1 MENLKKFIASP
12 KRNTIVGLVSSIL
25 MLLQAIFII
34 VISKEIEFKEI
45 SHIIKNF
52 VSLGFILYFSII
64 LYRMN
69 RRRGNLK
76 IATNIL
82 IVSLI
87 LTILLL
93 ILFQFTGTL
102 GFILY
107 FSIILYRMN
116 RRRGNLKIAT
126 NILIVSL
133 ILTILLLILFQFT
146 GTMDSNNII
155 AIIVN
160 IIILIF
166 LFNILKR
173 KSTKFSNNIFLV
185 MMVVYTIYQLVMDNM
200 NIIIFTNEFDTRN
213 FLIWICNVSYLGIV
227 PYFYNYY
234 EILKG
239 EKIKNG

>member
-1 MENLKKFIASP
+1 MENIKKFFASP
-12 KRNTIVGLVSSIL
+12 KRNAIVGLVGSIL

-64 LYRMN
+64 LCRMN

-87 LTILLL
+87 LTIL
-93 ILFQFTGTL
+93 
-102 GFILY
+102 
-107 FSIILYRMN
+107 
-116 RRRGNLKIAT
+116 
-126 NILIVSL
+126 SL
-133 ILTILLLILFQFT
+133 ILLQVADIMNF
-146 GTMDSNNII
+146 SNII
-155 AIIVN
+155 AITLN
-160 IIILIF
+160 IIIYIF

-185 MMVVYTIYQLVMDNM
+185 VIVAYTIYQLVIDNM
-200 NIIIFTNEFDTRN
+200 NTTIFTNEFDTRT
-213 FLIWICNVSYLGIV
+213 FLIWLCNVSYLGIV

-234 EILKG
+234 EILKE
-239 EKIKNG
+239 EK

>member
-87 LTILLL
+87 LTIL
-93 ILFQFTGTL
+93 
-102 GFILY
+102 
-107 FSIILYRMN
+107 
-116 RRRGNLKIAT
+116 
-126 NILIVSL
+126 SL
-133 ILTILLLILFQFT
+133 ILLQVADIMNF
-146 GTMDSNNII
+146 SNII
-155 AIIVN
+155 AITLN
-160 IIILIF
+160 IIIYIF

-234 EILKG
+234 EILKE
-239 EKIKNG
+239 EK

>member
-1 MENLKKFIASP
+1 MESFKKFIASP
-12 KRNTIVGLVSSIL
+12 KRNAIVGLVSSIL

-82 IVSLI
+82 IVSLT

-93 ILFQFTGTL
+93 IF
-102 GFILY
+102 
-107 FSIILYRMN
+107 
-116 RRRGNLKIAT
+116 
-126 NILIVSL
+126 
-133 ILTILLLILFQFT
+133 FQFT
-146 GTMDSNNII
+146 GTMYSNNII

-160 IIILIF
+160 INILIF

-185 MMVVYTIYQLVMDNM
+185 MMVAYTIYQLVIDNM
-200 NIIIFTNEFDTRN
+200 NTTIFTNEFDTRT
-213 FLIWICNVSYLGIV
+213 FLIWLCNVSDLGIV

>member
-1 MENLKKFIASP
+1 MESIKKFFASP
-12 KRNTIVGLVSSIL
+12 KRNAILGLVSSIL
-25 MLLQAIFII
+25 MLLQAVFII
-34 VISKEIEFKEI
+34 VINVEFEFQEI

-52 VSLGFILYFSII
+52 VS
-64 LYRMN
+64 
-69 RRRGNLK
+69 
-76 IATNIL
+76 
-82 IVSLI
+82 
-87 LTILLL
+87 
-93 ILFQFTGTL
+93 L

-213 FLIWICNVSYLGIV
+213 FLIWLCNVSYLGIV

-234 EILKG
+234 EILKE
-239 EKIKNG
+239 EK

>member
-93 ILFQFTGTL
+93 ILFQFTGT
-102 GFILY
+102 
-107 FSIILYRMN
+107 
-116 RRRGNLKIAT
+116 
-126 NILIVSL
+126 
-133 ILTILLLILFQFT
+133 
-146 GTMDSNNII
+146 MDSNNII

-173 KSTKFSNNIFLV
+173 KSTKFINNIFLV
-185 MMVVYTIYQLVMDNM
+185 IMVVYKIYKLLMYNI
-200 NIIIFTNEFDTRN
+200 NIIIF
-213 FLIWICNVSYLGIV
+213 
-227 PYFYNYY
+227 
-234 EILKG
+234 
-239 EKIKNG
+239 KN

>member
-1 MENLKKFIASP
+1 MENIKKFFASP
-12 KRNTIVGLVSSIL
+12 KRNAIVGLVGSIL

-87 LTILLL
+87 LTIL
-93 ILFQFTGTL
+93 
-102 GFILY
+102 
-107 FSIILYRMN
+107 
-116 RRRGNLKIAT
+116 
-126 NILIVSL
+126 SL
-133 ILTILLLILFQFT
+133 ILLQVADIMNF
-146 GTMDSNNII
+146 SNII
-155 AIIVN
+155 AITLN
-160 IIILIF
+160 IIIYIF
-166 LFNILKR
+166 LF
-173 KSTKFSNNIFLV
+173 TKFSNNIFLV
-185 MMVVYTIYQLVMDNM
+185 VIVAYTIYQLVIDNM
-200 NIIIFTNEFDTRN
+200 NTTIFTNEFDTRT
-213 FLIWICNVSYLGIV
+213 FLIWLCNVSYLGIV

-234 EILKG
+234 EILKE
-239 EKIKNG
+239 EK

>member
-87 LTILLL
+87 LTIL
-93 ILFQFTGTL
+93 
-102 GFILY
+102 
-107 FSIILYRMN
+107 
-116 RRRGNLKIAT
+116 
-126 NILIVSL
+126 SL
-133 ILTILLLILFQFT
+133 ILLQVADIMNF
-146 GTMDSNNII
+146 SNII
-155 AIIVN
+155 AITLN
-160 IIILIF
+160 IIIYIF

>member
-1 MENLKKFIASP
+1 MENIKKFFASP
-12 KRNTIVGLVSSIL
+12 KRNAIVGLVSSIL

-87 LTILLL
+87 LTIL
-93 ILFQFTGTL
+93 
-102 GFILY
+102 
-107 FSIILYRMN
+107 
-116 RRRGNLKIAT
+116 
-126 NILIVSL
+126 SL
-133 ILTILLLILFQFT
+133 ILLQVADIMNF
-146 GTMDSNNII
+146 SNII
-155 AIIVN
+155 AITLN
-160 IIILIF
+160 IIIYIF

-185 MMVVYTIYQLVMDNM
+185 VIVAYTIYQLVIDNM
-200 NIIIFTNEFDTRN
+200 NTTIFTNEFDTRT
-213 FLIWICNVSYLGIV
+213 FLIWLCNVSYLGIV

-234 EILKG
+234 EILKE
-239 EKIKNG
+239 EK

>member
-1 MENLKKFIASP
+1 MENLKKFITSP
-12 KRNTIVGLVSSIL
+12 KRNAIVGLVGSIL

-87 LTILLL
+87 LTIL
-93 ILFQFTGTL
+93 
-102 GFILY
+102 
-107 FSIILYRMN
+107 
-116 RRRGNLKIAT
+116 
-126 NILIVSL
+126 SL
-133 ILTILLLILFQFT
+133 ILLQVADIMNF
-146 GTMDSNNII
+146 SNII
-155 AIIVN
+155 AITLN
-160 IIILIF
+160 IIIYIF

-185 MMVVYTIYQLVMDNM
+185 VIVAYTIYQLVIDNM
-200 NIIIFTNEFDTRN
+200 NTTIFTNEFDTRT
-213 FLIWICNVSYLGIV
+213 FLIWLCNVSYLGIV

-234 EILKG
+234 EILKE
-239 EKIKNG
+239 EK